1 MRVMVDTNILI
12 SSILFRSSR
21 INAVLADITAK
32 HTLVISSFVIEELR
46 AVVERKFPGKMD
58 VIDLLLHQMSF
69 ELVYTPQNI
78 EEGLFDI
85 RDPKDYPVLYTAMTN
100 GVDVLITGDKDFA
113 EVEVDMPEI
122 LTPSAY
128 MEKYM
133 L

>member
-1 MRVMVDTNILI
+1 MRIMVDTNILI
-12 SSILFRSSR
+12 SAILFRSSR

-46 AVVERKFPGKMD
+46 AVVDRKFPGKLPVVDM
-58 VIDLLLHQMSF
+58 LLHQMSF

-78 EEGLFDI
+78 EEGIFDI

-122 LTPSAY
+122 LTPAAY
-128 MEKYM
+128 MGKYM